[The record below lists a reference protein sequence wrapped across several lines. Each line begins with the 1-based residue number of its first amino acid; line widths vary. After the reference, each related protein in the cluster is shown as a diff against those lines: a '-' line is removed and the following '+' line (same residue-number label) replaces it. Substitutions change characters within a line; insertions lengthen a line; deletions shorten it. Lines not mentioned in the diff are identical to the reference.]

1 MTKYDVL
8 QQVED
13 RYKSEGYRVTRAA
26 GKGVL
31 PAPIAHLRDDVDL
44 IAQKDDKFIAI
55 EIKRRDQLYDLA
67 PPLEEAVKRHLPGWS
82 YDLIVYPPDGVDGI
96 PLEDGEPSPEY
107 VESLLAESGQL
118 LRLEKPR
125 AAFLVGWA
133 AIESSMRTA
142 ARREPLDIGDG
153 SPGFVLKSLFSNGLI
168 SREDFDRLRRSLDDR
183 NRLVHGLATDR
194 LGPEDVRFLIEFAG
208 QLLYGEPAPS
218 DARS

>member
-1 MTKYDVL
+1 MNKYRVL

-31 PAPIAHLRDDVDL
+31 PAQIAHLHDDVDL

-55 EIKRRDQLYDLA
+55 EVKRRDELYDLA

-82 YDLIVYPPDGVDGI
+82 YDLVVYPPDGIDGI

-107 VESLLAESGQL
+107 IESLLAEAEQL
-118 LRLEKPR
+118 LGLDKPR
-125 AAFLVGWA
+125 AGFLVAWA

-142 ARREPLDIGDG
+142 ARRESLDIRDG
-153 SPGFVLKSLFSNGLI
+153 SPSFVLRSLFSDGVI
-168 SREDFDRLRRSLDDR
+168 SREDFDRVRRGLPER
-183 NRLVHGLATDR
+183 NRLVHGLAPDR
-194 LGPEDVRFLIEFAG
+194 LEPEDVRFLIEFAG
-208 QLLYGEPAPS
+208 RLHREEPAPS
-218 DARS
+218 DV